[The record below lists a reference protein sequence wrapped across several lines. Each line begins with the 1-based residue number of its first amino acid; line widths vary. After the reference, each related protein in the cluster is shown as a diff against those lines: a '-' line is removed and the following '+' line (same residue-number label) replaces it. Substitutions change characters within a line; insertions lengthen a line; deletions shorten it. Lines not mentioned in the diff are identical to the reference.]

1 MSVAAANSPDTGR
14 PCSRMSACWRSN
26 IARSAPLRRWVGS
39 TPAHV
44 SPRMG
49 TARPP
54 GTVIWNGWS
63 TLTPIIS
70 PPSKA
75 ATQFTR

>member
-1 MSVAAANSPDTGR
+1 MVVAAANSPDTAR

-26 IARSAPLRRWVGS
+26 IPRSAPLRRWVGS